1 MHSLKAKW
9 AQARRHLDVL
19 PKIGRLLWQSAGKWS
34 IVWAAALVISG
45 LLPIMV
51 IWLTKRMIDQLA
63 LLSRQGFV
71 WHSVE
76 SVLITGA
83 LISFAALLTEFL
95 QGVIEWLKAMQSELL
110 QDRIAF
116 LVQQK
121 ATEVDLAF
129 YETPAYFDQFHR
141 AQDEAQNRPPVL
153 LENIGSLLQNGVSL
167 AMIGV
172 LVASYSIWLLVP
184 LLLSAIPAFSIVARY
199 NWLNHLWWQNT
210 TVERRWIQYYDQK
223 FASPAMAP
231 ELRLYQLGPKFRSA
245 YQALRSR
252 LRIER
257 LALIERQTRER
268 VFAALA
274 GLSIAGAA
282 LGWII
287 WRLLHG
293 QATLGDLA
301 LFYQAFG
308 GGSAL
313 VRLLTGSLGQSFT
326 SVLRLGELFQFL
338 ELTPSIT
345 DPPLAAPVPTML
357 RDGVRFENVTFQ
369 YPDSPRPTLRNL
381 HLHLPAGLVV
391 AVVGPNGAGKST
403 LVKLL
408 CRFYDPTAGRVT
420 VDGIDL
426 RDLLV
431 SDVRTMCSVLFQLPA
446 SYDATVRDNIAMTEN
461 GHAEDAA
468 IQRAAIAS
476 GAHEVI
482 SRLPQS
488 YSTKLGKSFAEGNEL
503 SAGEWQRVAMARAFY
518 RSSPLILLD
527 EPTSFMDPWAEADWF
542 ARLRRLADT
551 RTAMV
556 VTHRFTIAM
565 RADLI
570 YVMNE
575 GRVVESGTH
584 DELLAFDGLYA
595 RSWKEQ
601 MSAAGQDETISA
613 GVNR

>member
-1 MHSLKAKW
+1 MHSLTAKW
-9 AQARRHLDVL
+9 TQARRHLDVL
-19 PKIGRLLWQSAGKWS
+19 PKIGRLLWESSGKWT
-34 IVWAAALVISG
+34 ILWAAALVFSG
-45 LLPIMV
+45 LLPIVV

-63 LLSRQGFV
+63 MLSRQGFV
-71 WHSVE
+71 WQSVE
-76 SVLITGA
+76 PVLVTGA
-83 LISFAALLTEFL
+83 LIAGATLFTELL

-110 QDRIAF
+110 QDRIAG
-116 LVQQK
+116 LVQEK

-172 LVASYSIWLLVP
+172 LVASYSVWLLIP

-199 NWLNHLWWQNT
+199 NWLNHKWWQQT

-231 ELRLYQLGPKFRSA
+231 ELRLYHLGPKFRAA

-252 LRIER
+252 LRLER
-257 LALIERQTRER
+257 LALIERQTRDR
-268 VFAALA
+268 VIAALA
-274 GLSIAGAA
+274 GLCIAGAA

-338 ELTPSIT
+338 ELKPSIT
-345 DPPLAAPVPTML
+345 DPALPAAAPASL
-357 RDGVRFENVTFQ
+357 RDGVRFENVSFQ
-369 YPDSPRPTLRNL
+369 YPDSPKPTLRNL
-381 HLHLPAGLVV
+381 NLYLPAGLVV

-408 CRFYDPTAGRVT
+408 CRFYDPTSGRVT
-420 VDGIDL
+420 VDGVDL

-446 SYDATVRDNIAMTEN
+446 SYDATVRENIVLN
-461 GHAEDAA
+461 GSGPSDDGRV
-468 IQRAAIAS
+468 QQAAIAA

-482 SRLPQS
+482 SRLPQG
-488 YSTKLGKSFAEGNEL
+488 YATKLGKSFAEGNEL

-518 RSSPLILLD
+518 RNSPLILLD

-542 ARLRRLADT
+542 ARLRRLADG

-584 DELLAFDGLYA
+584 DELLALDGLYA
-595 RSWKEQ
+595 RSWKDQMNATEQ
-601 MSAAGQDETISA
+601 RETVSA
-613 GVNR
+613 GVRP